1 MRRAIRRWSFFF
13 IHIYVS
19 AVITTLVTTTKS
31 CAYICFHFSL
41 WNNVNPWLATVLWVK
56 QSNRK
61 TAYAHCT
68 LISFNSKLMKNNAAE
83 GIEKEMKTKHEI
95 KPKTIITEKIEMD
108 TLQMVDDDDDRRPI
122 HNFNWLAQRRTLFF
136 LSFRIHMQRKKIEI
150 NATSFC
156 MKRNALHEKKMWRR
170 HKRTTEWGIKIKNK
184 KKLFFLLVFLC
195 SLILHYSGCCCLRF
209 FS

>member
-1 MRRAIRRWSFFF
+1 MLKAFTDFRAWEERAEYTFNVQNSYIYMRRAIRRWSFFF

-136 LSFRIHMQRKKIEI
+136 SFVSDPYAKEKNWNQRIVILYEEKCFTREKNVTQTQKNHRM
-150 NATSFC
+150 
-156 MKRNALHEKKMWRR
+156 RN
-170 HKRTTEWGIKIKNK
+170 KN
-184 KKLFFLLVFLC
+184 
-195 SLILHYSGCCCLRF
+195 
-209 FS
+209 